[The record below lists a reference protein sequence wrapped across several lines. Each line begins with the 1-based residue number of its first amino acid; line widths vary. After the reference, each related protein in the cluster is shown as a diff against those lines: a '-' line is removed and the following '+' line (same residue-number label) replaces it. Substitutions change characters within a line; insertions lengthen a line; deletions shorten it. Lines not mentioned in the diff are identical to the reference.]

1 LARKGGKQ
9 VILTIKAK
17 IHSTPQTEAVLR
29 DAMLCATKVYNGLL
43 WHLRKEYEETG
54 KTNISRKNLN
64 LILKELPG
72 TKGYYS
78 MSVQLTRDEVIQAY
92 KSFLE
97 LRKQGLTQHHA
108 PGFRRKNDLSP
119 LKYVQSGFKVKGNKM
134 TLSPGTSRQDG
145 VKSVSF
151 RISHRP
157 HVQYERIRQLSI
169 VYDRISGQ
177 LEARLMV
184 EVQSGK
190 AHGSGRV
197 AIDLG
202 ETILMTCAF
211 DDGTVSLYS
220 GRQIRAIRRYWQ
232 KVRANLKQK
241 SRRWYQISHKER
253 KQVNHLLHI
262 ATSHLIS
269 ECLKKGV
276 REIATGD
283 LNGIREGIDY
293 SDSVNQRL
301 HHWPYRKIIHMIRY
315 KGELVGIEVKDRID
329 ERNTSRICHRC
340 GQILASNRKHRG
352 FYSCSCGWKVQADV
366 NGALN
371 IFERAFQVSP
381 VRRSSGRVARPVAMS
396 YLPGWHGIT
405 EPKYS
410 A

>member
-1 LARKGGKQ
+1 
-9 VILTIKAK
+9 
-17 IHSTPQTEAVLR
+17 
-29 DAMLCATKVYNGLL
+29 
-43 WHLRKEYEETG
+43 
-54 KTNISRKNLN
+54 
-64 LILKELPG
+64 
-72 TKGYYS
+72 

-97 LRKQGLTQHHA
+97 LGKQGLTQHHA

-119 LKYVQSGFKVKGNKM
+119 LKYVQSGFKVKGNKI

-184 EVQSGK
+184 EVRSGK
-190 AHGSGRV
+190 ANGSGRV

-202 ETILMTCAF
+202 ETILITCAF
-211 DDGTVSLYS
+211 DDGTISLYS
-220 GRQIRAIRRYWQ
+220 GRQIKAIRRYWQ
-232 KVRANLKQK
+232 KVRANLKPK
-241 SRRWYQISHKER
+241 SRRWFQISHKER
-253 KQVNHLLHI
+253 KQVDQLLHI
-262 ATSHLIS
+262 ATSHLIP

-276 REIATGD
+276 KEIAVGD
-283 LNGIREGIDY
+283 LNGIREGIHY
-293 SDSVNQRL
+293 RDSVSQRL
-301 HHWPYRKIIHMIRY
+301 HHWPYRKIIYMIRY
-315 KGELVGIEVKDRID
+315 KGEWAGIEVKDRID
-329 ERNTSRICHRC
+329 ERNTSGTCHRC
-340 GQILASNRKHRG
+340 GQILAFNRKHRG

-371 IFERAFQVSP
+371 IFERVFQVSP
-381 VRRSSGRVARPVAMS
+381 VRRSSGVAGWHGPWPMS
-396 YLPGWHGIT
+396 YLPGWHGVT